1 MAYDYIGLVND
12 VNRRLNEVELVGGT
26 GTNANFLTAKGE
38 YAMVKDAVNAS
49 IRFINQHEFE
59 WPFNHVTEEE
69 ILTPGIVRYSSPA
82 DSKVIDFDSFRIKRD
97 TTLNNETQKLKLIS
111 YEEYLEK
118 YVDSEYNTSTSIR
131 QMPTMVFKTPDQEF
145 GLVNPPDKAYKL
157 VYEYYRLPV
166 DLINDTD
173 VPSIP
178 EQFRYVIINGAMH
191 FAYMFRGESQ
201 EAAMMQQRFEQEI
214 KQMRSLYI
222 NRYDYLRSTVVNT
235 TISNLNRVS

>member
-1 MAYDYIGLVND
+1 MAYDYIVLVND

-26 GTNANFLTAKGE
+26 GSNANFLTAKGE
-38 YAMVKDAVNAS
+38 YAMVKDAVNAA
-49 IRFINQHEFE
+49 IRFINQHEYE

-69 ILTPGIVRYSSPA
+69 TLTAGVVRYAAPA
-82 DSKVIDFDSFRIKRD
+82 DSKVLDFDSFRIKRD
-97 TTLNNETQKLKLIS
+97 NTLNNETKKLKVIS
-111 YEEYLEK
+111 YEEYLENHA
-118 YVDSEYNTSTSIR
+118 DLEYNTSTGIR
-131 QMPTMVFKTPDQEF
+131 QLPSLVFKTPDQGF
-145 GLVNPPDKAYKL
+145 GIINPPDKAYKL
-157 VYEYYRLPV
+157 IYEYYRLPV

-178 EQFRYVIINGAMH
+178 EQFRYVVINGAMH

-222 NRYDYLRSTVVNT
+222 NRYDYLRSTVVNPVLT
-235 TISNLNRVS
+235 TSTRVS